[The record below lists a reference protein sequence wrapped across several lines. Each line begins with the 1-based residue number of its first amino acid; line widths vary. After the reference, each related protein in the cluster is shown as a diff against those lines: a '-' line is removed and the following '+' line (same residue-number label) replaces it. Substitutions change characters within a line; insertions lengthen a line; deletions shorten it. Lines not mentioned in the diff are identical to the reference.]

1 MDVLYIISQNPQGK
15 LAKTN
20 ATIKT
25 NLKTWLDNYRM
36 INDTIDILDPYII
49 NIGINFVIRI
59 KAGAEKYTVLAEAI
73 DKIAE
78 MYNSPFFIGEPLYV
92 SDIYSSLKDVSGVL
106 DVEKVMITNKTG
118 ANYSAV
124 EFDINKNMSP
134 DGGYIVV
141 PKNAILELK
150 YPEAD
155 VKGKV
160 K

>member
-1 MDVLYIISQNPQGK
+1 
-15 LAKTN
+15 
-20 ATIKT
+20 
-25 NLKTWLDNYRM
+25 
-36 INDTIDILDPYII
+36 
-49 NIGINFVIRI
+49 
-59 KAGAEKYTVLAEAI
+59 
-73 DKIAE
+73 
-78 MYNSPFFIGEPLYV
+78 
-92 SDIYSSLKDVSGVL
+92 
-106 DVEKVMITNKTG
+106 MITNKTG

-124 EFDINKNMSP
+124 EFDINKNMAP

>member
-1 MDVLYIISQNPQGK
+1 MPAKYGSVLRCSAQKDPSALKRNVNLYIISQDPQGK

-36 INDTIDILDPYII
+36 INDTIDILDPFII
-49 NIGINFVIRI
+49 NI
-59 KAGAEKYTVLAEAI
+59 
-73 DKIAE
+73 
-78 MYNSPFFIGEPLYV
+78 
-92 SDIYSSLKDVSGVL
+92 DVSSVL